1 MKTRATTTTRAIL
14 LLTALAAAGLAF
26 AEDATRVSAN
36 PKGNYM
42 FPHGEAT
49 PK

>member
-1 MKTRATTTTRAIL
+1 MYRLEDGSTTC
-14 LLTALAAAGLAF
+14 
-26 AEDATRVSAN
+26 VSAD